1 MSAEQKEI
9 KSISIKIEKDMWVFL
24 KNVCILHETS
34 LTEIV
39 NSLLKKYKKKVTDKI
54 TEEK

>member
-24 KNVCILHETS
+24 KNTCIVRETN
-34 LTEIV
+34 LTSIV
-39 NSLLKKYKKKVTDKI
+39 NKLLDKYRKNIESRLSESK
-54 TEEK
+54 